1 MKPIVIIPARLESL
15 RLPRKIL
22 IDIHGVPMIEHVR
35 RRVLLSKNIKDV
47 YIATCDKEIKEC
59 VEKYGGRVIMTKR
72 DHLNGTSRVAE
83 AVKGIK
89 CDKVI
94 LVQGDEPLLLP
105 SQLDKL
111 SSQIQ
116 NDNNSLAWNATAPLE
131 SEQELHKHS
140 FVKCSVINSQIL
152 YCFRK
157 SPSHNNF
164 ETQKKYIRKIL
175 GLLAFKKDFLITIT
189 KNKAG
194 IIEQLESIEQLR
206 IIENSFPLTSISF
219 EKTQASI
226 NEPEDIEIALNVLK
240 NDDEQKG
247 LLNKVLTF

>member
-59 VEKYGGRVIMTKR
+59 VEKYGGKVIMTKR

-175 GLLAFKKDFLITIT
+175 GLLAFKKDFLKVNTEVT
-189 KNKAG
+189 KDSFTNNRPVHFDFGLMYAVNENFRFG
-194 IIEQLESIEQLR
+194 IH
-206 IIENSFPLTSISF
+206 
-219 EKTQASI
+219 TQAPI
-226 NEPEDIEIALNVLK
+226 IAFYWKL
-240 NDDEQKG
+240 
-247 LLNKVLTF
+247 